1 MTDQHDKIKRYL
13 DEMCSQVKAR
23 EVHTDLRDELGNHMR
38 EMMLDKEQEGFT
50 EEEAAVYAIKQMG
63 DPAAVGKSMHRLHRH
78 RMHWGLICG
87 LISLAIVSLF
97 LMWNFTTNVTNAR
110 YQNFYNVQVVY
121 TIIGM
126 TLMSFFIFFD
136 YRKWKRAAWW
146 IYILL
151 NTMLWVNP
159 MISSSINGM
168 YRYYNAY
175 GFVLDL
181 TSAAMWVLPLT
192 IGAIMLDKLRS
203 NCNVKTILS
212 YIAMVALPS
221 VLLLQISDWV
231 RLVMFGIISLVL
243 FGWITRKWLYTAIAT
258 VITVCI
264 GLLLLLTTDSYHR
277 LERFSVVFNLEDDS
291 MGNGYYNHSIMG
303 ILQSAGWWGNGL
315 DIAFD
320 QFKTS
325 YFDYPGVLLIDVF
338 GWSAGILLLVGII
351 WFVASMVNMLPR
363 IRDDFGR
370 MIIVIITSMFALQM
384 IYSLAMTTGRVPILS
399 VVFPF
404 IGYGNHLIFD
414 YAMIGLLLGVY
425 RRKDTVL
432 LKNEKS
438 QSVATPVQ

>member
-23 EVHTDLRDELGNHMR
+23 EVHTDLRDELGNHIR
-38 EMMLDKEQEGFT
+38 EMMLDKEQEGLT
-50 EEEAAVYAIKQMG
+50 QEEAAEYAIKQMG

-78 RMHWGLICG
+78 RMHWGLIIG

-97 LMWNFTTNVTNAR
+97 LMWIFTTNVTDDR
-110 YQNFYNVQVVY
+110 FQNFYYIQVVY

-126 TLMSFFIFFD
+126 FFMCFFMFFD
-136 YRKWKRAAWW
+136 YRKWKRVAWW

-151 NTMLWVNP
+151 NTMLMINT
-159 MISSSINGM
+159 MISSSINGI

-181 TSAAMWVLPLT
+181 TTAAMWILPLA
-192 IGAIMLDKLRS
+192 IGAILMDKLRS
-203 NCNVKTILS
+203 HFGVQTILS
-212 YIAMVALPS
+212 YIAMVALPAA
-221 VLLLQISDWV
+221 LLFQISDWV

-243 FGWITRKWLYTAIAT
+243 FGWITRKWLYTVIAT
-258 VITVCI
+258 VITACI
-264 GLLLLLTTDSYHR
+264 GFLLLLTTDSFHR
-277 LERFSVVFNLEDDS
+277 LERFSVVFNLEDDP
-291 MGNGYYNHSIMG
+291 MGDGYIYNSIFDV
-303 ILQSAGWWGNGL
+303 ILSAGWWGNGL
-315 DIAFD
+315 NTPFD
-320 QFKTS
+320 RFKTS

-338 GWSAGILLLVGII
+338 GWAAGIGLLVAII
-351 WFVASMVNMLPR
+351 WFVASMVKTLPR

-384 IYSLAMTTGRVPILS
+384 VYSLAMTTGRVPILS

-414 YAMIGLLLGVY
+414 YAMMGLLLGVY
-425 RRKDTVL
+425 RRKDTVS
-432 LKNEKS
+432 LKNNKS
-438 QSVATPVQ
+438 RPTTTPIQ

>member
-23 EVHTDLRDELGNHMR
+23 EVHTDLRDELGNHIR
-38 EMMLDKEQEGFT
+38 EMMLDKEQEGLT
-50 EEEAAVYAIKQMG
+50 QEEAAEYAIEQMG

-78 RMHWGLICG
+78 RMHWGLIIG

-97 LMWNFTTNVTNAR
+97 LMWIFTTNVADDR
-110 YQNFYNVQVVY
+110 FQNFYNIQVVY

-126 TLMSFFIFFD
+126 LFMSFFMFFD
-136 YRKWKRAAWW
+136 YRKWRRGAWW

-151 NTMLWVNP
+151 NTMLMINS
-159 MISSSINGM
+159 MISSSINGI

-181 TSAAMWVLPLT
+181 TTAAMWVLPLAV
-192 IGAIMLDKLRS
+192 GAILLDKLRF
-203 NCNVKTILS
+203 NCNAKSILS
-212 YIAMVALPS
+212 YIAMVALPAA
-221 VLLLQISDWV
+221 LLFQISDWV
-231 RLVMFGIISLVL
+231 RLVMFGIISLFL

-258 VITVCI
+258 VITASM

-277 LERFSVVFNLEDDS
+277 LERFLVVFNLEDDS
-291 MGNGYYNHSIMG
+291 MGNGYYNHSIAG

-315 DIAFD
+315 DTAFD

-338 GWSAGILLLVGII
+338 GWAAGIGLLVAII
-351 WFVASMVNMLPR
+351 WFVASMVNTLPR

-414 YAMIGLLLGVY
+414 YAMMGLLLGVY
-425 RRKDTVL
+425 RRKDTVS
-432 LKNEKS
+432 LKNNKS
-438 QSVATPVQ
+438 QQTARPIQ

>member
-23 EVHTDLRDELGNHMR
+23 EVHTDLRDELGNHIR
-38 EMMLDKEQEGFT
+38 EMMLDKEEEGLT
-50 EEEAAVYAIKQMG
+50 QEEAAEYAIEQMG
-63 DPAAVGKSMHRLHRH
+63 DPTAVGKSMHKLHRH
-78 RMHWGLICG
+78 RMHWGLIIG

-97 LMWNFTTNVTNAR
+97 LMWIFTTNVTNTM
-110 YQNFYNVQVVY
+110 YQSMYYNHVVY
-121 TIIGM
+121 TVMGI
-126 TLMSFFIFFD
+126 LFMSFFIFFD

-151 NTMLWVNP
+151 NLMLWINP
-159 MISSSINGM
+159 MISPRVNGTN
-168 YRYYNAY
+168 RYMTGY

-181 TSAAMWVLPLT
+181 TTAAMWVLPLA
-192 IGAIMLDKLRS
+192 IGAILIDKLRS
-203 NCNVKTILS
+203 HFGVQTILS
-212 YIAMVALPS
+212 YIAMVALPA
-221 VLLLQISDWV
+221 VLLFQISDWV

-243 FGWITRKWLYTAIAT
+243 FGWITRKWLYTAVAT
-258 VITVCI
+258 VITASI
-264 GLLLLLTTDSYHR
+264 GLLLLVTTDSFHR
-277 LERFSVVFNLEDDS
+277 LERFSVVFNLEDAPLGD
-291 MGNGYYNHSIMG
+291 GYIYNSIMG

-315 DIAFD
+315 DTAFD

-338 GWSAGILLLVGII
+338 GWAAGIGLLVAII
-351 WFVASMVNMLPR
+351 WFVASMVKTLPR

-384 IYSLAMTTGRVPILS
+384 VYSLAMTTGRVPILS

-425 RRKDTVL
+425 RRKDTVSL
-432 LKNEKS
+432 RNEKS
-438 QSVATPVQ
+438 HQTATPIQ

>member
-23 EVHTDLRDELGNHMR
+23 EVHTDLRDELGNHIR
-38 EMMLDKEQEGFT
+38 EMMLDKEEEGLT
-50 EEEAAVYAIKQMG
+50 REEAAEYAIEQMG

-78 RMHWGLICG
+78 RMHWGLIIG

-97 LMWNFTTNVTNAR
+97 LMWIFSTNVTDDR
-110 YQNFYNVQVVY
+110 FQNFYNIQVVY

-126 TLMSFFIFFD
+126 LFMSFFMFFD
-136 YRKWKRAAWW
+136 YRKWRKVAWW
-146 IYILL
+146 IYILI
-151 NTMLWVNP
+151 NTMLMINS
-159 MISSSINGM
+159 MISSSINGI

-181 TSAAMWVLPLT
+181 TTAAMWVLPLAV
-192 IGAIMLDKLRS
+192 GAILLDKLRF
-203 NCNVKTILS
+203 NCNAKSILS
-212 YIAMVALPS
+212 YIAMVALPAA
-221 VLLLQISDWV
+221 LLFQISDWV

-258 VITVCI
+258 VITASM

-277 LERFSVVFNLEDDS
+277 LERFLVVFNLEDYPL
-291 MGNGYYNHSIMG
+291 GNGYYNNSIMG

-315 DIAFD
+315 DTAFD

-338 GWSAGILLLVGII
+338 GWAAGIGLLVSII
-351 WFVASMVNMLPR
+351 WFVASMVNTLPR

-384 IYSLAMTTGRVPILS
+384 VYSLAMTTGRVPILS

-414 YAMIGLLLGVY
+414 YAMMGLLLGVY
-425 RRKDTVL
+425 RSKDTVS
-432 LKNEKS
+432 LKNNKS
-438 QSVATPVQ
+438 RPTTTPIQ

>member
-1 MTDQHDKIKRYL
+1 MTDHHDKFKRYL

-38 EMMLDKEQEGFT
+38 EMMLDKEHEGLSQ
-50 EEEAAVYAIKQMG
+50 EEAAAYAIEQMG
-63 DPAAVGKSMHRLHRH
+63 DASAVGKSMHRLHRH
-78 RMHWGLICG
+78 RMHWGLLCG

-97 LMWNFTTNVTNAR
+97 LMWIFTTNVTDDR
-110 YQNFYNVQVVY
+110 FQNFYNIQVVY

-126 TLMSFFIFFD
+126 MLMSFFMFFD
-136 YRKWKRAAWW
+136 YRKWRRAAWW

-151 NTMLWVNP
+151 NLMLWINP
-159 MISSSINGM
+159 MISPKINGTNRFM
-168 YRYYNAY
+168 TGY

-181 TSAAMWVLPLT
+181 TTAAMWVLPLA
-192 IGAIMLDKLRS
+192 IGAILMNKLRS
-203 NCNVKTILS
+203 NFGAQTILS
-212 YIAMVALPS
+212 YIAMVAVPAA
-221 VLLLQISDWV
+221 LLFQISDWV

-258 VITVCI
+258 VITACI

-277 LERFSVVFNLEDDS
+277 LERFSVVFNLEDDP
-291 MGNGYYNHSIMG
+291 MGDGYFNRSIMG

-320 QFKTS
+320 RFKTS

-338 GWSAGILLLVGII
+338 GWAAGIGLLVAII
-351 WFVASMVNMLPR
+351 WFVASMGKTLPR

-370 MIIVIITSMFALQM
+370 MIIVIITFMFALQI

-414 YAMIGLLLGVY
+414 YAMMGLLLGVY
-425 RRKDTVL
+425 RRKDTVSL
-432 LKNEKS
+432 RNEKS
-438 QSVATPVQ
+438 QQTARPTQ

>member
-1 MTDQHDKIKRYL
+1 MTDHHDKIKRYL

-38 EMMLDKEQEGFT
+38 EMMLDKEHEGLSQ
-50 EEEAAVYAIKQMG
+50 EEAAAYAIEQMG
-63 DPAAVGKSMHRLHRH
+63 DASAVGKSMHRLHRH
-78 RMHWGLICG
+78 RMHWGLLCG

-97 LMWNFTTNVTNAR
+97 LMWIFTTNVTDDR
-110 YQNFYNVQVVY
+110 FQNFYNIQVVY

-126 TLMSFFIFFD
+126 MLMSFFMFFD
-136 YRKWKRAAWW
+136 YRKWRRAAWW

-151 NTMLWVNP
+151 NLMLWINP
-159 MISSSINGM
+159 MISPRINGTNRFM
-168 YRYYNAY
+168 TGY

-181 TSAAMWVLPLT
+181 TTAAMWVLPLA
-192 IGAIMLDKLRS
+192 IGAILMNKLRS
-203 NCNVKTILS
+203 NFGAQTILS
-212 YIAMVALPS
+212 YIAMVAVPAA
-221 VLLLQISDWV
+221 LLFQISDWV

-258 VITVCI
+258 VITACI

-277 LERFSVVFNLEDDS
+277 LERFSVVFNLEDDP
-291 MGNGYYNHSIMG
+291 MGDGYFNRSIMG

-320 QFKTS
+320 RFKTS

-338 GWSAGILLLVGII
+338 GWAAGIGLLVAII
-351 WFVASMVNMLPR
+351 WFVASMVKTLPR

-370 MIIVIITSMFALQM
+370 MIIVIITFMFALQI

-414 YAMIGLLLGVY
+414 YAMMGLLLGVY
-425 RRKDTVL
+425 RRKDIVSL
-432 LKNEKS
+432 RNEKS
-438 QSVATPVQ
+438 KQTATPTQ

>member
-23 EVHTDLRDELGNHMR
+23 EVHTDLRDELGNHIR
-38 EMMLDKEQEGFT
+38 EMMLDKEQEGLT
-50 EEEAAVYAIKQMG
+50 QEEAAEYAIEQMG

-78 RMHWGLICG
+78 RMHWGLIIG

-97 LMWNFTTNVTNAR
+97 LMWIFSTNVTDDR
-110 YQNFYNVQVVY
+110 FQNFYNIQVVY

-126 TLMSFFIFFD
+126 LFMSFFKFFD
-136 YRKWKRAAWW
+136 YRKWRKVAWW
-146 IYILL
+146 IYILI
-151 NTMLWVNP
+151 NTMLMINS
-159 MISSSINGM
+159 MISSSINGI

-181 TSAAMWVLPLT
+181 TTAAMWVLPLAV
-192 IGAIMLDKLRS
+192 GAILLDKLRF
-203 NCNVKTILS
+203 NCNAKSILS
-212 YIAMVALPS
+212 YIAMVALPAA
-221 VLLLQISDWV
+221 LLFQISDWV

-258 VITVCI
+258 VITASM

-277 LERFSVVFNLEDDS
+277 LERFLVVFNLEDDS
-291 MGNGYYNHSIMG
+291 MGNGYYNHSIAG

-315 DIAFD
+315 ETAFD
-320 QFKTS
+320 RFKTS

-338 GWSAGILLLVGII
+338 GWAAGIGLLVAII
-351 WFVASMVNMLPR
+351 WFVASMVNTLPR
-363 IRDDFGR
+363 IQDDFGR

-414 YAMIGLLLGVY
+414 YAMMGLLLGVY
-425 RRKDTVL
+425 RRKDTVS
-432 LKNEKS
+432 LKNNKS
-438 QSVATPVQ
+438 QQTARPIQ

>member
-23 EVHTDLRDELGNHMR
+23 EVHTDLRDELGNHIR
-38 EMMLDKEQEGFT
+38 EMMLDKEEEGLT
-50 EEEAAVYAIKQMG
+50 REEAAEYAIEQMG

-78 RMHWGLICG
+78 RMHWGLIIG

-97 LMWNFTTNVTNAR
+97 LMWIFTTNVTDDR
-110 YQNFYNVQVVY
+110 FQNSYNIQLTY
-121 TIIGM
+121 TILGIM
-126 TLMSFFIFFD
+126 FMSFFMFFD

-151 NTMLWVNP
+151 NAMLWINP
-159 MISSSINGM
+159 MFSKSINGI
-168 YRYYNAY
+168 YRYFGAH
-175 GFVLDL
+175 GFYLDL
-181 TSAAMWVLPLT
+181 TTAAMWVLPLAV
-192 IGAIMLDKLRS
+192 GAIMLDKLRF
-203 NCNVKTILS
+203 NCNAKSILT
-212 YIAMVALPS
+212 YIALVALPA
-221 VLLLQISDWV
+221 VLLFQIPDLV

-243 FGWITRKWLYTAIAT
+243 FGWITRKWLYTVIAT
-258 VITVCI
+258 MIGAGI
-264 GLLLLLTTDSYHR
+264 GLLLLLTTDSFHR
-277 LERFSVVFNLEDDS
+277 LERFSVVFNLEDYPL
-291 MGNGYYNHSIMG
+291 GNGYYNNSIMG

-315 DIAFD
+315 DTAFD

-338 GWSAGILLLVGII
+338 GWAAGIGLLVSII
-351 WFVASMVNMLPR
+351 WFVASMVNTLPR

-384 IYSLAMTTGRVPILS
+384 VYSLAMTTGRVPILS

-414 YAMIGLLLGVY
+414 YAMMGLLLGVY
-425 RRKDTVL
+425 RSKDTVS
-432 LKNEKS
+432 LKNNKS
-438 QSVATPVQ
+438 RPTTTPIQ